1 MPCFKVAVHQ
11 TKKLICLLTQFP
23 KVNISRATLRVSAVC
38 LSVWWQSVLSSLHH
52 ISNTS
57 SRRAHS
63 LSQCSCDSVL
73 YAEWGPGC
81 GAGAESHHRGHSW
94 PHALRSRLISQACG
108 GLPASS
114 LPSEEPPPI
123 TGSALLVAVV
133 KPTELSDLQHYFPNN
148 YNNNKTTH
156 EHCEHWAGWFSSG
169 CLILKSHIYY
179 KKIVIYYFKFLF
191 VLLLLRCTFI
201 SYFSWALL

>member
-1 MPCFKVAVHQ
+1 MWC
-11 TKKLICLLTQFP
+11 
-23 KVNISRATLRVSAVC
+23 RGRVSSPWSQLATRT
-38 LSVWWQSVLSSLHH
+38 QKP
-52 ISNTS
+52 
-57 SRRAHS
+57 AH
-63 LSQCSCDSVL
+63 
-73 YAEWGPGC
+73 
-81 GAGAESHHRGHSW
+81 
-94 PHALRSRLISQACG
+94 SQACG

-133 KPTELSDLQHYFPNN
+133 KPTELFDLQHYFPNN

-179 KKIVIYYFKFLF
+179 KNIVIYYFHIF
-191 VLLLLRCTFI
+191 VCFIVITLHIYLLLFLGLVVERSGCVK
-201 SYFSWALL
+201 LV